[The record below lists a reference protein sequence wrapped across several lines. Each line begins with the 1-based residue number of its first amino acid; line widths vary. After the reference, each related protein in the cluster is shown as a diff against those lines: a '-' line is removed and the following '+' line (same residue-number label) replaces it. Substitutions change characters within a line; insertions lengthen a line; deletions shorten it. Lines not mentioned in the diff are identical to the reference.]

1 MYSAICEIVF
11 LIWATIQRRVIL
23 LTTDTMKIL
32 LRLDGGLETEGNAMY
47 MGDKT
52 KKITFL
58 QFKQSFIT
66 ILN

>member
-11 LIWATIQRRVIL
+11 LVWATMQRRVIL

-52 KKITFL
+52 KKCYFP
-58 QFKQSFIT
+58 SV
-66 ILN
+66 